1 MEGVCG
7 KGHLGVGFL
16 RVSMC
21 AERMGYGGVGYMGN
35 SRKRDCQWVSRNVF
49 EDFTEDF
56 GSLFRTGT
64 ALMLKAHW

>member
-1 MEGVCG
+1 MWVFGVRQG
-7 KGHLGVGFL
+7 GLRAGV
-16 RVSMC
+16 
-21 AERMGYGGVGYMGN
+21 MGGGGYMGK
-35 SRKRDCQWVSRNVF
+35 SRNRDCQWVSRNVF